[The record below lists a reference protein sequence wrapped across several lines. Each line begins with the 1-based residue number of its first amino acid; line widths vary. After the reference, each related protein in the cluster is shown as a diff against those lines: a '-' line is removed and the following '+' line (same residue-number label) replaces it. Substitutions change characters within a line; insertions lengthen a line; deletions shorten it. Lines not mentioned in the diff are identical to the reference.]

1 MAILATER
9 VLTLDYWKFAY
20 DLVEGDVVFDRL
32 GKPVTIKLIQQYRSQ
47 RCFEVQLIDGLTIA
61 GDENLRLPLE
71 NKKYRDR
78 ANLHLGKFKFRR
90 PLSVTPICELADKPL
105 TKDRGRFEYSVPTT
119 GAIQLP
125 HKDLPVPPF
134 VFGFWF
140 FNHRKNQM
148 LTPPPGTED
157 IIHEKFKDAGYRVTE
172 KWKRPGNLTTFITNP
187 TVRSHLLPDIPTSI
201 PNNYLLS
208 SAAQRLELLSG
219 IMYSKSNRYNQKQDK
234 FRITSKNKL
243 LMKQVQYLAESLG
256 CRTNLSYREDFKEY
270 TLFIKTK
277 LKLIES
283 QTPKPIKVRQDTRLI
298 TDVYEIKS
306 QGCVHIETDGA
317 DGSFL
322 VGEGFIA
329 CH

>member
-32 GKPVTIKLIQQYRSQ
+32 GKPTTIKLIQQYRSQ

-61 GDENLRLPLE
+61 GDEHLKLLLE

-78 ANLHLGKFKFRR
+78 ANQHLGKHKFRR
-90 PLSVTPICELADKPL
+90 PLKSTLVCELADRPL
-105 TKDRGRFEYSVPTT
+105 TKDRNRFEYSIPTA
-119 GAIQLP
+119 GPLQLP

-140 FNHRKNQM
+140 FNHRKSGEVTTTVNI
-148 LTPPPGTED
+148 D
-157 IIHEKFKDAGYRVTE
+157 INVQEKFKDAGYSLT
-172 KWKRPGNLTTFITNP
+172 KKRHLVNGRNMFTISPSIKA
-187 TVRSHLLPDIPTSI
+187 HLLPENPTSI
-201 PNNYLLS
+201 PNNYLLA
-208 SAAQRLELLSG
+208 SAEQRLELLSG
-219 IMYSKSNRYNQKQDK
+219 IMHSKRNLYNQKLDR
-234 FRITSKNKL
+234 FRFTSKNKTIV
-243 LMKQVQYLAESLG
+243 KQIQYLAESLG
-256 CRTNLSYREDFKEY
+256 AKTQLDYREDVKVFN
-270 TLFIKTK
+270 LFIKTK
-277 LKLIES
+277 HKLLEN
-283 QTPKPIKVRQDTRLI
+283 QTPKPVKVRQHWRLV

-306 QGCVHIETDGA
+306 QGCVHIETNGPDN
-317 DGSFL
+317 SIL